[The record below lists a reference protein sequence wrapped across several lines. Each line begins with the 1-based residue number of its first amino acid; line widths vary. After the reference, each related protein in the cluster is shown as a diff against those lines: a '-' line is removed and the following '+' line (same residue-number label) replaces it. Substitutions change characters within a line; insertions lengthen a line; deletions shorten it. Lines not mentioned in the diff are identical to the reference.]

1 MARKASG
8 IEILDQAKEILSK
21 AKTVNELRRAQAVIL
36 PLEFGLSL
44 SQTAMILG
52 VSVGWVCRLRRQFI
66 NKIPAKKEHGG
77 RRRENLSRKEE
88 LSFLEPF
95 FETAKTGGILVV
107 SEIQCALEEK
117 LGRKVASASVYNL
130 LHRNGWRKLVPDKKH
145 PKGDLSVREKW
156 KKN

>member
-66 NKIPAKKEHGG
+66 
-77 RRRENLSRKEE
+77 
-88 LSFLEPF
+88 
-95 FETAKTGGILVV
+95 
-107 SEIQCALEEK
+107 
-117 LGRKVASASVYNL
+117 
-130 LHRNGWRKLVPDKKH
+130 
-145 PKGDLSVREKW
+145 
-156 KKN
+156 